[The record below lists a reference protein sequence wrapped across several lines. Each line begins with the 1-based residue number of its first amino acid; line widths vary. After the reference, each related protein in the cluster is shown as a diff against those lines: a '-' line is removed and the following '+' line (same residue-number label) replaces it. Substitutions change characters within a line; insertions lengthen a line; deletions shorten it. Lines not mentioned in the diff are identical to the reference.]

1 MIKTKTMTKTKT
13 KTMTKTKT
21 KTDKTLVHKYTL
33 LCRLAK
39 YSHLNSHYVNRKL
52 RSLSSSSLANTVT
65 NTLKILIDH

>member
-1 MIKTKTMTKTKT
+1 MIKTKTMTM
-13 KTMTKTKT
+13 TMTKTKA

-39 YSHLNSHYVNRKL
+39 YSHLNSYYVNRKL
-52 RSLSSSSLANTVT
+52 RSLSSLANTVT